1 MLIKSHN
8 YSISLTGTCEYMQLI
23 YACATVCD
31 CICTIIF
38 MSWVWIW
45 LAARPSIPLCSTYFE
60 SCHLV
65 PCVSW
70 SNNLSRPTFWSQRN
84 GRRGSWTNMRTVKYC
99 QKDSGQQNLSFGMI
113 AARCSTHFEFRSRIQ
128 TITATLLHC
137 DLDPDSLAQMS
148 NWMCN
153 FYSRPKVETSYS
165 FNMFYC

>member
-38 MSWVWIW
+38 MSWAWIW

-113 AARCSTHFEFRSRIQ
+113 AARCSTRFEFRSRIQ
-128 TITATLLHC
+128 RDHHCHTFALRFGSRFSCTNVQLDVQLL
-137 DLDPDSLAQMS
+137 QQTQ
-148 NWMCN
+148 
-153 FYSRPKVETSYS
+153 SR
-165 FNMFYC
+165 NQL